1 MPNYEKPP
9 IANNK
14 ENATDK
20 LLPKQPHV
28 KTLWMLRA
36 FDRHGDED
44 NRGDNSDAMAFASQ
58 LEAALK
64 TGPSS
69 SVILIR
75 DDLDDNS
82 RSTGTTPTVVAF
94 RPDATANEVRAILHR
109 AIDIT
114 LGKYPS
120 QDVLPPQV
128 TDEALADKA
137 RRNLIQTWTVPGQQS
152 TEPPTIN
159 KNIGPNSL
167 ISMKTFAIDGPE
179 LLPRGGTW
187 ALKHGLELAEVIG
200 DNSREI
206 FMLTRKDLT
215 KGDQEVP
222 FVVVVSQKASKEE
235 AISAFRRAIEILEK
249 PPEANPEPTK
259 GWEFQ
264 NHGLASTEPAR
275 GAVSEL
281 AVGTI
286 RGSKIKS
293 GTKAL
298 EKIIERQAQRIE
310 ELAMQV
316 GKLESINRD
325 HFQTLDDVL
334 KAAGANGISQVLS
347 ILVAVKA
354 GKPIPEVSEM
364 PEFPSRS
371 TTFYM
376 TKP

>member
-1 MPNYEKPP
+1 MREYEKPP
-9 IANNK
+9 IANK
-14 ENATDK
+14 EELVDK
-20 LLPKQPHV
+20 V
-28 KTLWMLRA
+28 
-36 FDRHGDED
+36 
-44 NRGDNSDAMAFASQ
+44 
-58 LEAALK
+58 
-64 TGPSS
+64 
-69 SVILIR
+69 
-75 DDLDDNS
+75 
-82 RSTGTTPTVVAF
+82 RS
-94 RPDATANEVRAILHR
+94 
-109 AIDIT
+109 
-114 LGKYPS
+114 K
-120 QDVLPPQV
+120 
-128 TDEALADKA
+128 
-137 RRNLIQTWTVPGQQS
+137 LIQVDTVPGQQS
-152 TEPPTIN
+152 AETPTI
-159 KNIGPNSL
+159 KQNIGPTSL

-187 ALKHGLELAEVIG
+187 ALKHACELADVIG
-200 DNSREI
+200 DNSREM
-206 FMLTRKDLT
+206 FMLTRKDLN

-235 AISAFRRAIEILEK
+235 AISALKRAIEILEK
-249 PPEANPEPTK
+249 PPEANPEPTE
-259 GWEFQ
+259 GWEFP
-264 NHGLASTEPAR
+264 NNELASTEPACVA
-275 GAVSEL
+275 GSEL

-325 HFQTLDDVL
+325 TFDILDDVL

-354 GKPIPEVSEM
+354 GKPVPEVSEM

>member
-120 QDVLPPQV
+120 QDPKTPQV
-128 TDEALADKA
+128 TDEELAEKA
-137 RRNLIQTWTVPGQQS
+137 RRNLIQTWTLPATTKDAPAMSRAQQV
-152 TEPPTIN
+152 
-159 KNIGPNSL
+159 G
-167 ISMKTFAIDGPE
+167 
-179 LLPRGGTW
+179 
-187 ALKHGLELAEVIG
+187 
-200 DNSREI
+200 
-206 FMLTRKDLT
+206 
-215 KGDQEVP
+215 
-222 FVVVVSQKASKEE
+222 
-235 AISAFRRAIEILEK
+235 
-249 PPEANPEPTK
+249 
-259 GWEFQ
+259 
-264 NHGLASTEPAR
+264 
-275 GAVSEL
+275 SEL

-298 EKIIERQAQRIE
+298 EKIIARQAQRIE

-316 GKLESINRD
+316 GKIENVARE
-325 HFQTLDDVL
+325 HFQMLDDVL

-354 GKPIPEVSEM
+354 GKPVPEVSEM